1 MRKPFYKESHRAWY
15 AEIAGKQVRLAK
27 GPKKDELVKEEA
39 FREYNRLMAGDV
51 PVTSKTSVRELCG
64 QFVAWVKANKAERT
78 YDWYRGH
85 LVGIK
90 GDESDCYTFVRH
102 AGSVAVTSL
111 KRHHIATWIE
121 KRGGSDNT
129 RNGAARAVSAMLN
142 WAVER
147 ELLAVNP
154 VPKIKRPAATAREVE
169 ISDADWQRVL
179 DATKDQFIDSLR
191 FLDQTGCRPQE
202 LKILAARHLDGR
214 TMILERRNSKGKRER
229 RVIRLNDTALEIINR
244 LSAKYPEGPLFR
256 GRGGAILT
264 TSSVAQRFSGLR
276 DKLKIDGLCC
286 YAVRHRWCQR
296 ALRKGLTADTAGV
309 LMGHKDGS
317 MVRKVYGHLEQQH
330 EFLAAELDKAT
341 S

>member
-27 GPKKDELVKEEA
+27 GDKDDELVKEEA
-39 FREYNRLMAGDV
+39 FTAYHRLMAGDV
-51 PVTSKTSVRELCG
+51 PVTSKTTVRELCV
-64 QFVAWVKANKAERT
+64 QFTDWVKANKAVRT

-85 LVGIK
+85 LLGIK
-90 GDESDCYTFVRH
+90 GDASDCYTFVRH
-102 AGSVAVTSL
+102 AGSVNVTSL
-111 KRHHIATWIE
+111 KRHHVATWIE

-129 RNGAARAVSAMLN
+129 KNGAARAVSAMLN

-147 ELLAVNP
+147 ELIAVNP
-154 VPKIKRPAATAREVE
+154 VPKVKRPAATAREVE
-169 ISDADWQRVL
+169 ISDTDWQRVL
-179 DATKDQFIDSLR
+179 DATKDEFLDSLM
-191 FLDQTGCRPQE
+191 FLDSTGCRPQE
-202 LKILAARHLDGR
+202 LKLLTARHLDGR
-214 TMILERRNSKGKRER
+214 AMILERKNSKGKRVR
-229 RVIRLNDTALEIINR
+229 RVIRLNDTALEIVKR
-244 LSAKYPEGPLFR
+244 LSEKHTEGPLFR
-256 GRGGAILT
+256 GRGGKILT
-264 TSSVAQRFSGLR
+264 TSSVAQRFARLR
-276 DKLKIDGLCC
+276 EKLKIDGLCC